1 MDINGIIKIPE
12 LNSEIRW
19 EVNYSNTE
27 SELDNN
33 RIDFSQFNVYTSSAF
48 AMVNSKFLD
57 YSYKPIDTRANRS
70 ESINQEDTADL
81 SISSIRNLTIADI
94 TPDKSA
100 PKCFDKNLAYG
111 DKLFKNIL
119 DAFNKNHRISYYDKI
134 SRNEFLQSVYNSTL
148 TIDIYTSLMIDLKEL
163 PDIDI
168 IRMPSEDSSNSCN
181 EMNEFNKRTCNES
194 HNSTPKKIPR
204 PSIIK
209 SSVNVAD
216 LGIHHIFME
225 VLNVQLH
232 PSFIL

>member
-1 MDINGIIKIPE
+1 M
-12 LNSEIRW
+12 NSEIRW

-27 SELDNN
+27 LDTNK
-33 RIDFSQFNVYTSSAF
+33 IDFSQFNVYTSTAF

-70 ESINQEDTADL
+70 DSMNQVDTADM
-81 SISSIRNLTIADI
+81 SITSIRNLTMSNI
-94 TPDKSA
+94 TPEKPA
-100 PKCFDKNLAYG
+100 QKCIDKNLAYG

-148 TIDIYTSLMIDLKEL
+148 TIDIYTSLMVDLKEL

-168 IRMPSEDSSNSCN
+168 IRILSEDISNSCI

-209 SSVNVAD
+209 SSVNVAE
-216 LGIHHIFME
+216 LGKTTFYVSFKCLITT
-225 VLNVQLH
+225 
-232 PSFIL
+232 FILFYK